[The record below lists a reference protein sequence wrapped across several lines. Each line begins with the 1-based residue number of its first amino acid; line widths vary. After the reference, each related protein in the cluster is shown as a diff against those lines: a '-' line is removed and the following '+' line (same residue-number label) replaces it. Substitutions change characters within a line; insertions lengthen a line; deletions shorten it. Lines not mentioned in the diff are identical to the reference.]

1 VLVGRRLRP
10 FVPDHHLSA
19 ETRDAVKLALGLV
32 ATMAALL
39 LGLLVSSAKGSYD
52 TTRGH
57 VIQMAAKVAYLN
69 RVLES
74 YGPEAAGI
82 RPKIRDAVEAAVQ
95 QVWPGEKGKPAQLV
109 PNYHVIDEV
118 YFSILALSPRD
129 DIQRTLKGQAVAL
142 AAELGQSRMLL
153 LTESVPSIKMPLLVV
168 VVAWLV
174 VIYLGFSVI
183 APPNATATT
192 ALLVS
197 ALAVSGAILLILD
210 LVQPFNG
217 IMKISSEPVLW
228 ALKQLAI
235 PGP

>member
-1 VLVGRRLRP
+1 MLVGRRLRP